1 MAIEYAMLF
10 TTKRKDE
17 TGMYTYTC
25 NKRERGK
32 GKQPVR
38 RTRSAGLD
46 TEQKTGVIV
55 NQGKKDIALNIQNT
69 FLIVL
74 AIMNTNFHWCSIM
87 CT

>member
-32 GKQPVR
+32 EKQPVK

-46 TEQKTGVIV
+46 TEQK
-55 NQGKKDIALNIQNT
+55 N
-69 FLIVL
+69 
-74 AIMNTNFHWCSIM
+74 WSYS
-87 CT
+87 